1 MSQAPMKLSKLLAKD
16 AFPPLDSKEH
26 YERALAKLQLRMLRI
41 QQGIYHDKRRAIIAL
56 EGFDAAG
63 KGGVIRRMVELLDP
77 RGVSVVPIGPPT
89 AEEQGRHSLWRFW
102 KEIPP
107 PGKITIF
114 DRTWYG
120 RVLVERVDKL
130 CGKEAWKRAYE
141 ELRQFERQLVDS
153 GVDLVKIFVAI
164 SKKEQWK
171 RFELRIID
179 PYKQWKISEADIRAR
194 EKWDDY
200 VRAVDDMFAKTDQN
214 GARWHLVAG
223 DHKWYARVET
233 LRIVTNALGSY
244 ADRMEA
250 RALAIE
256 KEKLLKELRRLK
268 R

>member
-1 MSQAPMKLSKLLAKD
+1 MKIEKLLAAS
-16 AFPPLDSKEH
+16 AFPQIESKER

-63 KGGVIRRMVELLDP
+63 KGGAIRRMVQRLDP
-77 RGVSVVPIGPPT
+77 RGVRVVPIGAPT
-89 AEEQGRHSLWRFW
+89 AEEQGRHYLWRFW

-107 PGKITIF
+107 PGRITIF

-130 CGKEAWKRAYE
+130 CSKEAWKRAYKE
-141 ELRQFERQLVDS
+141 IRQFERQLVDD

-164 SKKEQWK
+164 SKEEQWK
-171 RFELRIID
+171 RFELRITD
-179 PYKQWKISEADIRAR
+179 PYKQWKISRADIHAR
-194 EKWDDY
+194 EMWSDY
-200 VRAVDDMFAKTDQN
+200 VRAVDDMIAETDQK
-214 GARWHLVAG
+214 GARWHLVPG
-223 DHKWYARVET
+223 NRKWYARVEV
-233 LRIVTNALGSY
+233 LRIVTKALGSHG
-244 ADRMEA
+244 DRMEV
-250 RALAIE
+250 RAQAME